1 MLKQKSILKNNQ
13 GQGLIEYLVIVALI
27 AVAAIGI
34 VQTLQK
40 TVNTQFTNVTNAIGG
55 QNMKSKAIKI
65 EEVGEAEYRKRGLND
80 FMKRANNRGG
90 QQGR

>member
-1 MLKQKSILKNNQ
+1 MISRKKIISNNS
-13 GQGLIEYLVIVALI
+13 GQGLIEYLVIVALV

-55 QNMKSKAIKI
+55 QNMKKKSIGI
-65 EEVGEAEYRKRGLND
+65 NEVGAAEYKKRGLND
-80 FMKRANNRGG
+80 FMKRANQRGK
-90 QQGR
+90 

>member
-1 MLKQKSILKNNQ
+1 MKFKKNILKNNK

-34 VQTLQK
+34 VQTLQN

-55 QNMKSKAIKI
+55 QNMKTKSVKVQ
-65 EEVGEAEYRKRGLND
+65 EVKGADYKKRGLND
-80 FMKRANNRGG
+80 FMKRANQRGSK
-90 QQGR
+90 

>member
-1 MLKQKSILKNNQ
+1 MKNIKTILKNNK

-34 VQTLQK
+34 VQTLRK

-55 QNMKSKAIKI
+55 QNMKSKSIKV
-65 EEVGEAEYRKRGLND
+65 EEVGNAEYRKRGLND
-80 FMKRANNRGG
+80 FMKRANLRDK
-90 QQGR
+90 

>member
-1 MLKQKSILKNNQ
+1 MKNKKTILKNNK

-55 QNMKSKAIKI
+55 QNMKSKSIKV
-65 EEVGEAEYRKRGLND
+65 EEVGNAEYRKRGLND
-80 FMKRANNRGG
+80 FMKRANLRDK
-90 QQGR
+90 

>member
-1 MLKQKSILKNNQ
+1 MVSRKKVISNNS
-13 GQGLIEYLVIVALI
+13 GQGLIEYLVIVALV

-55 QNMKSKAIKI
+55 QNMSKKSIQVEA
-65 EEVGEAEYRKRGLND
+65 VGEAEYRKRGLND
-80 FMKRANNRGG
+80 FMKRANKRGK
-90 QQGR
+90 